1 MTECRFIF
9 SNGVISSSADVP
21 PVTTL
26 LQSHSGA
33 YTTTRTH
40 GDGACILFWERHLQ
54 RLSSSARI
62 LLSEKPQLLFK
73 SGLGRSSL
81 RIEPTALGSAV
92 ESLVNDAVGQVLP
105 IALREGLRKDGEELA
120 ITALVSGNDA
130 ENVNGRHSV
139 AEMLDVYVHL
149 GGFVPPAFGGSGTA
163 ARLAVAGRG
172 RSVAEAKYSDWV
184 RLRKPLERLRPL
196 LVTELLLS
204 NDGDHL
210 LEGFVTNFFVVCRRV
225 SHFSKGNQ
233 LQILSYVVHQVSSGI
248 VMDIL
253 LQEDNG
259 VGENAYPFEVQTAPV
274 ADGVLPG
281 VIRQLVIEVCLSKGI
296 AVHEVAPSWS
306 KREFWQE
313 AFVTSSLRIVQ
324 HVEKIQLPRS
334 WESLEQKSPEKV
346 SWDEKQFEMNPGM
359 ITSIIQNEIMKKAVL
374 EGYPL

>member
-210 LEGFVTNFFVVCRRV
+210 LEGFVTNFFVVCRR
-225 SHFSKGNQ
+225 
-233 LQILSYVVHQVSSGI
+233 
-248 VMDIL
+248 
-253 LQEDNG
+253 EDNG